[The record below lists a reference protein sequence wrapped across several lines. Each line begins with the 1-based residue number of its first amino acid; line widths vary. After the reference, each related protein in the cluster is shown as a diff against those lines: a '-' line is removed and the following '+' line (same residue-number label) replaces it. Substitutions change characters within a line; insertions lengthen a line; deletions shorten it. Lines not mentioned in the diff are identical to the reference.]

1 MKPVKLALAVT
12 ALLGACYGQAQALD
26 LYVDTK
32 TKQLFAEPG
41 RGRVKLGTF
50 EQVSEPDKGAK
61 ETKRSVQEIE
71 RSLDQQKAELT
82 AMETRLDKKKDTMKA
97 VEKKIDTA
105 AAMAPAS
112 TEKKWYDKLSIRGY
126 GQLRYSQ
133 LLGNHTQIDRTQLM
147 TPTDRSVGQNQD
159 LLLRRA
165 RLVVSGDITDYMYI
179 YLQGDMSANIAGNTA
194 PSTSDSTSQGN
205 FFQMRDY
212 YADIFFDKA
221 HEYRIRAGQSKVPF
235 MWENLQSSQNRV
247 SFERADA
254 INSTAVRDERDLGIW
269 AMWTPDNIQ
278 QRFKY
283 LQKSGLKGS
292 GDYGVVALGTFNG
305 QGANRFEFNDAM
317 HLGARVTYPFELP
330 LDQILEVGASGFF
343 GRYNP
348 STTAYVNQ
356 GRTIA
361 APIQVGNTPLNT
373 GRGYDD
379 SRYGFHAI
387 LYPKPFGLQTE
398 WTWGRVPTLDLGN
411 NTLASKGT
419 NGGYVMAMYK
429 LDHFY
434 GTWVPYA
441 KWEMNRGGSKFD
453 YNSPYMFTEQVEVGV
468 EWQPRPEFEIT
479 AAYAYMDRTNLSAG
493 SLSGIPGLKTTSSYQ
508 RAVGDVLRLQLQ
520 YNY

>member
-1 MKPVKLALAVT
+1 MKPVKVALAV
-12 ALLGACYGQAQALD
+12 AVLCGLGYGQAQAIE

-50 EQVSEPDKGAK
+50 EQVSEPEKGAK

-71 RSLDQQKAELT
+71 KSLEQQKAELT
-82 AMETRLDKKKDTMKA
+82 AMETRLDKKKETMKA

-105 AAMAPAS
+105 AAMTPAS
-112 TEKKWYDKLSIRGY
+112 TEKKWYDKISIKGY

-147 TPTDRSVGQNQD
+147 TPTDRSIGQNQD

-165 RLVVSGDITDYMYI
+165 RLVVSGDITDYLYF
-179 YLQGDMSANIAGNTA
+179 YLQGDLSANIAGNTA

-205 FFQMRDY
+205 YFQMRDY
-212 YADIFFDKA
+212 YADVFFDKP
-221 HEYRIRAGQSKVPF
+221 HEYRIRAGMTKVPF
-235 MWENLQSSQNRV
+235 GWELLQSSQNRV
-247 SFERADA
+247 AFERADA
-254 INSTAVRDERDLGIW
+254 VDSAAIRDERDLGIF
-269 AMWTPDNIQ
+269 AMWSPDNIQ

-283 LQKSGLKGS
+283 LQKSGLRGT
-292 GDYGVVALGTFNG
+292 GDYGMLAFGIFNG
-305 QGANRFEFNDAM
+305 QGANRFEYNDTF
-317 HLGARVTYPFELP
+317 HYGGRFTYPFELP
-330 LDQILEVGASGFF
+330 MDQMLEVGVSGFG

-348 STTAYVNQ
+348 STTPYTNS
-356 GRTIA
+356 GRIIA
-361 APIQVGNTPLNT
+361 TPIQVGNTPFDT

-379 SRYGFHAI
+379 SRVAIHAI

-398 WTWGRVPTLDLGN
+398 WTWGKTPTLDLGN
-411 NTLASKGT
+411 NTLESKPL
-419 NGGYVMAMYK
+419 NGGYVQAMYK

-434 GTWVPYA
+434 GSWMPYV
-441 KWEMNRGGSKFD
+441 KWEMYRGGSKFD
-453 YNSPYMFTEQVEVGV
+453 YNSPYMYVNQVETGL
-468 EWQPRPEFEIT
+468 EWQPRPEIELT

-493 SLSGIPGLKTTSSYQ
+493 SVSGPPTARTSSSYQ